1 MCPVYLCITH
11 GQVSRS
17 HATNCSR
24 FRAELNRFDQRM
36 KGARNPVLPR
46 ENPDPPKPKRRDRH
60 EKLMDQR
67 VALSLG
73 KIDARNA
80 VDYLFF
86 ELDLLMHQVEELKDR
101 LALAQLPDPGQILS
115 KLEAMPFGEL
125 KAFVDRFN
133 GPLPKRRKKR

>member
-1 MCPVYLCITH
+1 
-11 GQVSRS
+11 
-17 HATNCSR
+17 
-24 FRAELNRFDQRM
+24 
-36 KGARNPVLPR
+36 
-46 ENPDPPKPKRRDRH
+46 
-60 EKLMDQR
+60 MDQR